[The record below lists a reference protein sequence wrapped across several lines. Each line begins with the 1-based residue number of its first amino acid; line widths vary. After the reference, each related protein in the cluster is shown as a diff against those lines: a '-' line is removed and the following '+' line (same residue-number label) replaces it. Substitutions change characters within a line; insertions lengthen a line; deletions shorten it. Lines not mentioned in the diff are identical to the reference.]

1 MSEKY
6 YLTRRNI
13 DKQENIIWKAYDE
26 NWGDYI
32 YKCNI
37 DGADEFSLEEIEEMQ
52 RKNIDDFVFDYA
64 YRKEDILKLRKKL
77 INRKDIINLENF
89 RIVKP
94 NKPKRKPLSDG
105 TLPMT
110 DGELDSL
117 AKILDTH
124 KIYGVRLIFEKLEYK
139 DYEGYCYY
147 HEIVNI
153 KAIAYLLERFE
164 LIKED

>member
-13 DKQENIIWKAYDE
+13 DKQENITWKAYDE

-37 DGADEFSLEEIEEMQ
+37 DGADEFSLEQIEEMQ
-52 RKNIDDFVFDYA
+52 RENINDFVFDYA
-64 YRKEDILKLRKKL
+64 YRKEDILKLGKKN
-77 INRKDIINLENF
+77 IDRKDIINLENF

-105 TLPMT
+105 TLELT
-110 DGELDSL
+110 DEELSEFIHL
-117 AKILDTH
+117 FYPNTKTLKISASGCFILSNAE
-124 KIYGVRLIFEKLEYK
+124 R
-139 DYEGYCYY
+139 
-147 HEIVNI
+147 NI
-153 KAIAYLLERFE
+153 INNYKAILYLAERFDLTGE
-164 LIKED
+164 K

>member
-37 DGADEFSLEEIEEMQ
+37 DGADEFSLEQIEEMQ
-52 RKNIDDFVFDYA
+52 RENINDFVFDYA

-105 TLPMT
+105 TL
-110 DGELDSL
+110 ELTKEEIKTIEEMSGIYFIE
-117 AKILDTH
+117 KIAYTLG
-124 KIYGVRLIFEKLEYK
+124 KIRIKSEYNL
-139 DYEGYCYY
+139 
-147 HEIVNI
+147 HLLSNV